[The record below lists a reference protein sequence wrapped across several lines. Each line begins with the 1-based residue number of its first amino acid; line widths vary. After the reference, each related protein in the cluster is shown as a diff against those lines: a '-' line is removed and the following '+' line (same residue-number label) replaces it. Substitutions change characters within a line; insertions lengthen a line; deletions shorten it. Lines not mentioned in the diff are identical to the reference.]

1 MYDQVATSQITLT
14 NTGHVG
20 FEFVAIDMDPALAEH
35 PKPGVPVVIPHRVSH
50 SSFDRLLRQASFNWL
65 RFSKFTKILEMNY
78 Q

>member
-35 PKPGVPVVIPHRVSH
+35 PKPGVPVVIPHRVS
-50 SSFDRLLRQASFNWL
+50 SLIF
-65 RFSKFTKILEMNY
+65 
-78 Q
+78 